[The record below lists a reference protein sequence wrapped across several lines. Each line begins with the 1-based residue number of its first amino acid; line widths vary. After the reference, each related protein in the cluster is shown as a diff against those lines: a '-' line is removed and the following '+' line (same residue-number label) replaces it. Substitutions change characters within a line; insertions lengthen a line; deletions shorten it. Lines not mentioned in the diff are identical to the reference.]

1 MFEKQTEII
10 LFFIVVAKIVA
21 VAFLINFNCLI
32 VF

>member
-1 MFEKQTEII
+1 MVEKQTEII
-10 LFFIVVAKIVA
+10 LFFTVFANIKA